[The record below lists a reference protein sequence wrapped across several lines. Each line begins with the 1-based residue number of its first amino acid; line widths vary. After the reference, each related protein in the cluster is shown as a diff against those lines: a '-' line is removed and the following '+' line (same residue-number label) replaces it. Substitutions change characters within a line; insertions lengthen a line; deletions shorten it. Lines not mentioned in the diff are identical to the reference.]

1 MKERG
6 HNIFVPGRFKNADK
20 DKENIHYRRRDSHR
34 RAHESCSINCSS
46 PERGRGGEHQQIR
59 SHDYEFRLRHRCF
72 FGVFCYRNRAARV
85 YGTTSDT
92 VSDRSTKTVVAA
104 DDGQVG
110 AAPSQHT
117 ADRGGE
123 PAALRDRV
131 ELRHRRALR
140 RHARR
145 EELPGTSRSQR
156 YGGNARQFVGEV
168 LSPGLYSRRTAGAV
182 PSGNFS
188 AVYYAQWPRLKSPR
202 EPFHNVNHLLVRSA
216 GRITELIASLLVHKP
231 ARRCQLSRPWYAR
244 CVGGAAAR
252 VGRSFTYLWC
262 CPALTERRR
271 KRRAESAK
279 LTMTVGVPSR

>member
-1 MKERG
+1 MRSLLRRSL
-6 HNIFVPGRFKNADK
+6 IFFEDI
-20 DKENIHYRRRDSHR
+20 DYYRRRDSHR

-46 PERGRGGEHQQIR
+46 PERGRGGEHQQTR
-59 SHDYEFRLRHRCF
+59 CHAHQFRLRHRCF

-110 AAPSQHT
+110 AAPSQHA

-131 ELRHRRALR
+131 ELRHHRALR

-145 EELPGTSRSQR
+145 EELPGTATIWRQSRDSLS
-156 YGGNARQFVGEV
+156 AR
-168 LSPGLYSRRTAGAV
+168 SCPPGYTRDGPLEPCPAVISAGLLCAGAAPQITARAV
-182 PSGNFS
+182 PQCEPSLG
-188 AVYYAQWPRLKSPR
+188 AQRWS
-202 EPFHNVNHLLVRSA
+202 V
-216 GRITELIASLLVHKP
+216 TELIASLLVHKP
-231 ARRCQLSRPWYAR
+231 ARRCQLSRPWHAR
-244 CVGGAAAR
+244 CVGGATAR

-271 KRRAESAK
+271 KRAR
-279 LTMTVGVPSR
+279 

>member
-46 PERGRGGEHQQIR
+46 PERGRGGEHQQTR
-59 SHDYEFRLRHRCF
+59 CHAHQFRLRHRCF

-110 AAPSQHT
+110 AAPSQHA

-131 ELRHRRALR
+131 ELRVAAPCGDMRAGKSCR
-140 RHARR
+140 
-145 EELPGTSRSQR
+145 
-156 YGGNARQFVGEV
+156 
-168 LSPGLYSRRTAGAV
+168 V
-182 PSGNFS
+182 P
-188 AVYYAQWPRLKSPR
+188 
-202 EPFHNVNHLLVRSA
+202 
-216 GRITELIASLLVHKP
+216 
-231 ARRCQLSRPWYAR
+231 
-244 CVGGAAAR
+244 AAR
-252 VGRSFTYLWC
+252 NDMAATRDSLSARS
-262 CPALTERRR
+262 CPPGY
-271 KRRAESAK
+271 SD
-279 LTMTVGVPSR
+279 

>member
-46 PERGRGGEHQQIR
+46 PERGRGGEHQQTR
-59 SHDYEFRLRHRCF
+59 CHAHQFRLRHRCF

-216 GRITELIASLLVHKP
+216 GRSRNSSRACSSISRLGVVNLAARGMLVVSV
-231 ARRCQLSRPWYAR
+231 ARRLGSGGPLPNY
-244 CVGGAAAR
+244 GAAP
-252 VGRSFTYLWC
+252 L
-262 CPALTERRR
+262 
-271 KRRAESAK
+271 
-279 LTMTVGVPSR
+279 